1 MIEQHGKVIAR
12 SGRKAAAAAA
22 AGASHA
28 SVLGLSPTA
37 AAHATVDHFSSG
49 NAAPSM
55 QLPRQNKVPEGNGLA
70 TQQQQQQQQLQLERR
85 RVASLEFAEEDE
97 DDRQVIGEVV
107 LGSEEKRGR
116 VAIHEVQEK
125 R

>member
-1 MIEQHGKVIAR
+1 MEQHGKVIAR

-70 TQQQQQQQQLQLERR
+70 TQQQQQLQLERR

>member
-1 MIEQHGKVIAR
+1 MEQHGKVIAR
-12 SGRKAAAAAA
+12 SGRKAAAAAAA

-70 TQQQQQQQQLQLERR
+70 TQQQQQLQLERR

>member
-1 MIEQHGKVIAR
+1 
-12 SGRKAAAAAA
+12 
-22 AGASHA
+22 
-28 SVLGLSPTA
+28 
-37 AAHATVDHFSSG
+37 
-49 NAAPSM
+49 
-55 QLPRQNKVPEGNGLA
+55 VPEGNGLA

>member
-1 MIEQHGKVIAR
+1 MEQHGKVIAR